1 MIVPINAKF
10 LTSAASIADAP
21 SFAMSEVAFLG
32 RSNVGKSSLIN
43 ALLARKGLA
52 KSSSTPGKTQLI
64 NFFDVAFQSDAP
76 LGLRDEIL
84 NINSSGASNDRSYEQ
99 ACDTCEDE
107 LCSDGGSEALH
118 DDRDDDSEAF
128 HDGHSGSNE
137 KAPCDDRS
145 DSATLYDDRDNS
157 TSPHLNLAAQNSLN
171 SSRNSLNL
179 NTQNFLNS
187 SAENLLNSNTQNS
200 LNSAAAGT
208 LSKSSSSFAHAEK
221 DAKFKEKFSLIF
233 VDLPG
238 FGYAKVSKKL
248 HHIWQKNLD
257 EFIKNRLEIKL
268 FVHLID
274 ARQFDLAID
283 KNLQNY
289 LASFLRGDQKV
300 VRLYT
305 KCDKLNQSERTKLL
319 RHDPQAVLVST
330 LKGSGLAKAREI
342 IVRGALGL

>member
-76 LGLRDEIL
+76 FGLRDEIL
-84 NINSSGASNDRSYEQ
+84 NVNSGGASNDRSYEQ

-107 LCSDGGSEALH
+107 LYGDGGSK
-118 DDRDDDSEAF
+118 AF
-128 HDGHSGSNE
+128 HDDHSGSNE
-137 KAPCDDRS
+137 KAPCSDRS
-145 DSATLYDDRDNS
+145 DSATLHDDRDNS
-157 TSPHLNLAAQNSLN
+157 ASPH
-171 SSRNSLNL
+171 
-179 NTQNFLNS
+179 
-187 SAENLLNSNTQNS
+187 
-200 LNSAAAGT
+200 LNSAAAGVS
-208 LSKSSSSFAHAEK
+208 SKSSGSFARAEK
-221 DAKFKEKFSLIF
+221 DEKCKEKFSLIF

-274 ARQFDLAID
+274 ARQFDLDID

>member
-84 NINSSGASNDRSYEQ
+84 NVNSGGASNDRSYEQ
-99 ACDTCEDE
+99 TCNTCENE
-107 LCSDGGSEALH
+107 LCGDDGSEMLHDDRDGGSEAFH
-118 DDRDDDSEAF
+118 DD
-128 HDGHSGSNE
+128 HSGSNE
-137 KAPCDDRS
+137 KAPCGDR
-145 DSATLYDDRDNS
+145 DSATLHDDRDNS
-157 TSPHLNLAAQNSLN
+157 ASPHLNLAAQNSLN
-171 SSRNSLNL
+171 SSRNSLNF
-179 NTQNFLNS
+179 NTQNFLNL
-187 SAENLLNSNTQNS
+187 SAENLLNSNVQNS
-200 LNSAAAGT
+200 LNSAAT
-208 LSKSSSSFAHAEK
+208 DTSSKSLGLFTHAEK
-221 DAKFKEKFSLIF
+221 DVKFKEKFSLIF

-257 EFIKNRLEIKL
+257 EFIKERLNIKL

-305 KCDKLNQSERTKLL
+305 KADKLNQSERAKLL

-330 LKGSGLAKAREI
+330 LKGSGLTKAREI

>member
-1 MIVPINAKF
+1 MIVPISAKF

-84 NINSSGASNDRSYEQ
+84 NVNSGGASNDRSYEQ
-99 ACDTCEDE
+99 ACNTCEDE
-107 LCSDGGSEALH
+107 LCGDDRSDSVTPY
-118 DDRDDDSEAF
+118 DDRDDDSKAF
-128 HDGHSGSNE
+128 HDDHSGSND
-137 KAPCDDRS
+137 KAPCGDR
-145 DSATLYDDRDNS
+145 DSATLHDDRDNS
-157 TSPHLNLAAQNSLN
+157 ASPHLNLAAQNSLN
-171 SSRNSLNL
+171 SSRNSLDL
-179 NTQNFLNS
+179 NAQ
-187 SAENLLNSNTQNS
+187 NLLNSNVQNS

-208 LSKSSSSFAHAEK
+208 LSKSSGSFARAEK

-257 EFIKNRLEIKL
+257 EFIKNRLEIRL